1 MKKVIRFVSIILV
14 VCTLFGVCSINAS
27 AATKVKSA
35 SSGNYYLIQHV
46 GSGKYLD
53 ITDES
58 TSNGARLQIWQRY
71 PEHQNQVFYFQKVGN
86 YWKIIAHNSG
96 KAIEVRNSSKSNNAH
111 VAQWSYGGL
120 KCQQWSIIKN
130 SDGTVSFKNR
140 NSGKYLDVS
149 GNGTANGT
157 KVVQYTSNGT
167 TAQKFK
173 LYRLDNKDILNA
185 TWTRNLKNSNISW
198 TKINWKNPVANYTS
212 YSKSGYYPTPGKT
225 YLKKVEYFDADTV
238 HELLA
243 NAAKCKS
250 SLAKTINTT
259 LEEHNE
265 GFAQWLLEEKLGFD
279 KTPGIGIALGVLET
293 LATYES
299 SKDWNNFVNTT
310 RAGKG
315 IKKTTY
321 VKFEIYSKYGPL
333 NNGTTAWGT
342 TYYVREVYIYEYS
355 VWNGNGGVKAPSG
368 YSGSWDYTFK

>member
-1 MKKVIRFVSIILV
+1 MKKVIRFVSILLV
-14 VCTLFGVCSINAS
+14 VCTLLGVCSINAS

-71 PEHQNQVFYFQKVGN
+71 PKHQNQVFYFQKVGN

-167 TAQKFK
+167 TAQKFR
-173 LYRLDNKDILNA
+173 LYSLDNKDILNA

-198 TKINWKNPVANYTS
+198 NKNNWNNYVANDTS
-212 YSKSGYYPTPGKT
+212 FTKNGYYPTPDKT
-225 YLKKVEYFDADTV
+225 YLLKVEYIDADKV
-238 HELLA
+238 HSMLA
-243 NAAKCKS
+243 NAALSKF
-250 SLAKTINTT
+250 T
-259 LEEHNE
+259 LQQIKDIVLGEQNE
-265 GFAQWLLEEKLGFD
+265 GAAEKLLETLGF
-279 KTPGIGIALGVLET
+279 KNIRGTGIALGILET
-293 LATYES
+293 LATSES
-299 SKDWNNFVNTT
+299 RKDWNNFVNTT
-310 RAGKG
+310 RTGKG
-315 IKKTTY
+315 IIKTTY
-321 VKFEIYSKYGPL
+321 ITFVSVPIYQPVGGGKVGYKVTYHIKPKYSY
-333 NNGTTAWGT
+333 T
-342 TYYVREVYIYEYS
+342 YS

-368 YSGSWDYTFK
+368 YSGSWIMPSSK